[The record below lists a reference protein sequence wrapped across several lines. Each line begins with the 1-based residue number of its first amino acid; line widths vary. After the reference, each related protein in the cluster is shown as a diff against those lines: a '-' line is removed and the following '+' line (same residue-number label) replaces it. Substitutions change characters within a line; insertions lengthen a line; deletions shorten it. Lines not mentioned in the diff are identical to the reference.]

1 MGPSGIS
8 SLGLWLQPEREF
20 TQAELGV
27 SLRSMSLRSS
37 EPPLSHPSPLLSF
50 INSRSSFEGYT
61 PPPKNSEKYDS
72 FKYYNKLGIT
82 KDREDFPFFKEGSPS
97 SEAAFAY
104 LSSIMPTSGHFL
116 EESYLRVNALLL
128 GIKDPIYRRGNQ
140 VSFCRVPQ
148 QCNSV
153 FKASGFLTTV
163 DRIFKDEGMGDVTFY
178 RDVADSEGRIYFI
191 YQIIHSRAD
200 IAEKLQLYIKEF
212 NRAIESAE
220 SEESEDLEYDKLDA
234 IILFYLRCEQLQPVK
249 DSHRTNLA
257 VLNYHLAKYNFPCVL
272 FKCHMKE
279 IKGQNVSL
287 IDYLSFD
294 DLRNQVIDGMK
305 DWCRQAGIPCP
316 LELEHVGKE
325 GVSSN

>member
-1 MGPSGIS
+1 MVCSGIS
-8 SLGLWLQPEREF
+8 PLDLRLQPEREF

-27 SLRSMSLRSS
+27 SLRSTSLRCSETLFSDRSS
-37 EPPLSHPSPLLSF
+37 LLSF

-72 FKYYNKLGIT
+72 FKYYSQLGIS

-104 LSSIMPTSGHFL
+104 LSSIMPTSGLFL

-128 GIKDPIYRRGNQ
+128 GIKKPIYRTEDQ

-148 QCNSV
+148 EHNSA
-153 FKASGFLTTV
+153 FKAGGFLTTV
-163 DRIFKDEGMGDVTFY
+163 DKIFKDEGMGDVTFY

-191 YQIIHSRAD
+191 YQIIHSGSH

-212 NRAIESAE
+212 NGAIESAE
-220 SEESEDLEYDKLDA
+220 SEESEDSENDKLDA

-257 VLNYHLAKYNFPCVL
+257 VLNYLLAKYNFPCVL
-272 FKCHMKE
+272 FKGHMQE
-279 IKGQNVSL
+279 ITGQHVSL

-294 DLRNQVIDGMK
+294 DLRNQVIDGMEN
-305 DWCRQAGIPCP
+305 WCRLARIPCP
-316 LELEHVGKE
+316 FAFEHVGSE
-325 GVSSN
+325 PV